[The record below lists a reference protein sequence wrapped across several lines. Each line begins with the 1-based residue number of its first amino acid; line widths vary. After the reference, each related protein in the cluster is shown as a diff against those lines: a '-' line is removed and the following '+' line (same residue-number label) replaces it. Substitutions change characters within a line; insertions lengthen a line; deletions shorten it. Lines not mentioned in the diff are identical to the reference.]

1 MNRVLAQVEV
11 EQQILDVCDAL
22 DVETHRYSEVADLAA
37 DAEADYKLAYARAVV
52 GLAAHG
58 SMKMTAADRQARAE
72 LSAAEQL
79 RVWKIAD
86 ARRAATKE
94 ALLSL
99 RARLDALRTLNA
111 SIRNNT

>member
-1 MNRVLAQVEV
+1 MRVLAQVEV
-11 EQQILDVCDAL
+11 EQQILDICDAL
-22 DVETHRYSEVADLAA
+22 DAETHRYSEVADLAA

-52 GLAAHG
+52 TAAAHG
-58 SMKMTAADRQARAE
+58 SIKMTAPERQARAE
-72 LSAAEQL
+72 LAAAEQL
-79 RVWKIAD
+79 RVWKIAE

-111 SIRNNT
+111 SIRNAT